1 MQESPREHWR
11 WNKEFRNKEVCHAP
25 GSGLVFPRGPR
36 RSTSSS
42 PSFPS
47 FQCFSVHF
55 PHLCFLHLQLVPSL
69 DLSVFKPS
77 CFILS
82 SSVRSCVHPVSP
94 PPAFFFC
101 SSCFYQFV
109 LCFVLLLLVQTLC
122 VFWILQLVFC
132 SSSCVIC
139 FCNRVS
145 KRSKLLIWQNKTNS
159 AHLHEETFVNTLKTY
174 YVDYIKG
181 Y

>member
-1 MQESPREHWR
+1 MKSRAFHFSNPEEDDSTAVWSLSFKSIITYDEGVNIKIFGCRSHHENTEDEMWL
-11 WNKEFRNKEVCHAP
+11 KERGTGPQP
-25 GSGLVFPRGPR
+25 GLSWFWFWSCV
-36 RSTSSS
+36 SSL
-42 PSFPS
+42 SFPS

-109 LCFVLLLLVQTLC
+109 LCFVLLLLV
-122 VFWILQLVFC
+122 
-132 SSSCVIC
+132 
-139 FCNRVS
+139 
-145 KRSKLLIWQNKTNS
+145 
-159 AHLHEETFVNTLKTY
+159 
-174 YVDYIKG
+174 
-181 Y
+181 